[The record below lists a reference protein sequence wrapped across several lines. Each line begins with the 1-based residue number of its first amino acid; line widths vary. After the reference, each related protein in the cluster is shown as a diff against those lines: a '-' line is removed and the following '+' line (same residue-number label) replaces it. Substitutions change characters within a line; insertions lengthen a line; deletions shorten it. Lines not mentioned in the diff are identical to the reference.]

1 MSEEQGK
8 YSQHQARF
16 TSTYSDDEGDGE
28 LRYSKTVIHFEGEG
42 IVIPMSGIEA
52 IEKDMRFKEHPKPRW
67 QYGIVINKG
76 LERSQRTPKV
86 DVSVWFE
93 KEAYRDE
100 RFDNM
105 MEKLEGAGYNVI
117 KV

>member
-16 TSTYSDDEGDGE
+16 TSTFSDDEDDSE
-28 LRYSKTVIHFEGEG
+28 IRYTKTVIHFEGEG

-52 IEKDMRFKEHPKPRW
+52 IEKDMEFVEHPKPHW

-86 DVSVWFE
+86 DVSVWFK

-105 MEKLEGAGYNVI
+105 MEKLEDSGYNVI